1 MIDSLTRRVL
11 ESYILD
17 RYRDG
22 TCSKETMGTLK
33 DLYKVLTGVPFSEVE
48 ALNRRWGLR
57 E

>member
-57 E
+57 K